1 MEKRGTA
8 ILPLHYGHPPEYLYR
23 RMVKLGGIICDL
35 ISEKFGTET
44 LLEKM
49 SDPFWF
55 HSLSLAIG
63 FDWNSSGT
71 TTATLSALKEYYSSG
86 KGEISIIGGKGKKM
100 GNVREELKSAE
111 LNGFTDDSHLSHIYR
126 TSKKVARIDQN
137 LLQDSYDLYLHFIIL
152 DGKNRWSI
160 IQQGLN
166 SESRLA
172 RRYHWSWATKKDF
185 LNDGRSGLSGFQQN
199 KSILDLSASLSEE
212 NRNGMLEVARE
223 NPQKYYYNLTRER
236 QRTLDSFGEKNN
248 EKQRILNM
256 DYRIDWN
263 RMRELYEYQPSD
275 FQTLMDFKGVG
286 KSTLRA
292 LSYLAEIIYG
302 ESPSYEDPV
311 KYSFALGGKDG
322 VPKPVNTHDYDIAI
336 EFYNEVLSGT
346 PEKKVVL
353 ERLSRSLA
361 KYGASKSGSA

>member
-71 TTATLSALKEYYSSG
+71 TTATLSALKEYYSAG

-100 GNVREELKSAE
+100 GNVREELKKAE
-111 LNGFTDDSHLSHIYR
+111 LHGFSDENNLTKIYS
-126 TSKKVARIDQN
+126 TSKRVARIDQN

-166 SESRLA
+166 SETRLA
-172 RRYHWSWATKKDF
+172 RRYHWSWASKKD
-185 LNDGRSGLSGFQQN
+185 LLDDGRCGLSGFVQN
-199 KSILDLSASLSEE
+199 NSILDLSAAVSEN
-212 NRNGMLEVARE
+212 NRKSMLEVVKE
-223 NPQKYYYNLTRER
+223 NPQKFNFNITREK
-236 QRTLDSFGEKNN
+236 QRTLDSFN
-248 EKQRILNM
+248 ESQKVLNM

-263 RMRELYEYQPSD
+263 RMRELYEYQPAD
-275 FQTLMDFKGVG
+275 FQSLMDFRGVG

-322 VPKPVNTHDYDIAI
+322 VPKPVNTYDYDVAI
-336 EFYNEVLSGT
+336 EFYSEVLSGT
-346 PEKKVVL
+346 PEKKAMM
-353 ERLSRSLA
+353 EKLSKSLA
-361 KYGASKSGSA
+361 KYSAFKTHVE

>member
-35 ISEKFGTET
+35 ISEKFGTEI

-86 KGEISIIGGKGKKM
+86 KGEISILGGKGKKM
-100 GNVREELKSAE
+100 ASVRDDLKAAE
-111 LNGFTDDSHLSHIYR
+111 TSGFTDEKNASLLYSR
-126 TSKKVARIDQN
+126 SKKVARIDQN
-137 LLQDSYDLYLHFIIL
+137 LLHDSYDLYLHFIIL

-166 SESRLA
+166 SSTKLA
-172 RRYHWSWATKKDF
+172 RRYHWSWASRKDP
-185 LNDGRSGLSGFQQN
+185 LDDGRNGLSGFQEID
-199 KSILDLSASLSEE
+199 KVLDLSTSRSSRNRESMVSL
-212 NRNGMLEVARE
+212 ARE
-223 NPQKYYYNLTRER
+223 DPQKYYFSLER
-236 QRTLDSFGEKNN
+236 DKQRTLDSFTGDQKV
-248 EKQRILNM
+248 LNM

-263 RMRELYEYQPSD
+263 KMRDLYEYQPPD
-275 FQTLMDFKGVG
+275 FETIMDFRGIG

-302 ESPSYEDPV
+302 DSPSYEDPV

-322 VPKPVNTHDYDIAI
+322 VPKPVNTYDYDRAI
-336 EFYNEVLSGT
+336 EFYGEVLSGS
-346 PEKKVVL
+346 PEKKYVL
-353 ERLSRSLA
+353 DKLA
-361 KYGASKSGSA
+361 DNLGKYSFSKTVRK

>member
-1 MEKRGTA
+1 MEKRGIA

-336 EFYNEVLSGT
+336 EFYNEVLSGS
-346 PEKKVVL
+346 PEKKVVM
-353 ERLSRSLA
+353 ERLSRSIA
-361 KYGASKSGSA
+361 RDSASKSGSA